1 MATLMLK
8 RVAGR
13 RRTETAEPVGR
24 TPALPVAAR
33 GERPL
38 WQILLLGAVVL
49 GVLIAAEIALAF
61 GVARLVTGH
70 AY

>member
-1 MATLMLK
+1 MATLTLK

-13 RRTETAEPVGR
+13 RRTETAEQRAHTPVGSAVTR
-24 TPALPVAAR
+24 R
-33 GERPL
+33 ERPL
-38 WQILLLGAVVL
+38 WQILVVGLVVL